1 VRRRDVVLSVAAG
14 LLVVLYVALAPAS
27 VPVLTSIASLALE
40 YWYVG
45 IAVLAASIL
54 LRRSTR
60 WRNLARVVGVIG
72 VTWVS
77 FFVGYLVALVLVFA
91 FLAPI
96 GN

>member
-1 VRRRDVVLSVAAG
+1 VRRRDVALSIAAG

-27 VPVLTSIASLALE
+27 VPVLTGIASLALE
-40 YWYVG
+40 HWYAG
-45 IAVLAASIL
+45 IAVLVASIL

-60 WRNLARVVGVIG
+60 WPDLTRVLGMIG

-96 GN
+96 GS